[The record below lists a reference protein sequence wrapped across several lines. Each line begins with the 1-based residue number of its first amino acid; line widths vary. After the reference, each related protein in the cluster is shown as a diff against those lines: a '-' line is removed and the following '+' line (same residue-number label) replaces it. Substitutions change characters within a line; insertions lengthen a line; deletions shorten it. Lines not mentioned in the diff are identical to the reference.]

1 MQEKSEIFL
10 SRTADFLY
18 YIDFQWT
25 MDYDFF
31 EPQISRIT
39 LIFHRLNLDAQAH
52 KFHRFAD
59 AKKEF
64 TQNLLN
70 NFLRISCSPP
80 KAEKF
85 PVFTY

>member
-10 SRTADFLY
+10 SRTEDFLY
-18 YIDFQWT
+18 YIDFQRT

-39 LIFHRLNLDAQAH
+39 LISHRLNLDAHPSTNSGTAH
-52 KFHRFAD
+52 KFHGLAD

-64 TQNLLN
+64 TQ
-70 NFLRISCSPP
+70 
-80 KAEKF
+80 
-85 PVFTY
+85 